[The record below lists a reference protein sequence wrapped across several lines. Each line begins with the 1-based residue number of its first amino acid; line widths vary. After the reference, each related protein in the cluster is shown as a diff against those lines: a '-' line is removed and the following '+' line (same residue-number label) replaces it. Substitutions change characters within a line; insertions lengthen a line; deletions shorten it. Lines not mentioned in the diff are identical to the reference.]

1 MGACLPQA
9 RVKLGGLIEDY
20 VQPRRQ
26 LDAIP
31 WRSRLEMLGPSS
43 SQCRHGRACSRD
55 ALVHGVVDCRGGAAE
70 AWDTLWEMVAEP
82 SGHLRSMR
90 SSRVTDTVPGE
101 VGGLLERDE
110 ILSVLHEL
118 LTAVRSS
125 SQGRL
130 VFVSG
135 EAGVGKTALLR
146 RFCETQDERVRI
158 LWGECEPLRAPRPL
172 GPLIDVGELTAGELG
187 QLLASDARPHE
198 IAAALL
204 RELQRRPPTVLV
216 IEDVHWADEA
226 TLDVLALLG
235 RRLSRV
241 PALVLASFREDEL
254 DHASQLGLVL
264 GELAG
269 RPRRLKLVPLSE
281 QGVRELAEPHAVDAK
296 ALYLK
301 TGGNPFFLTE
311 TLAAGGEGIPDTV
324 RDAVLAR
331 AARCSADGRRLLDAV
346 AIVPGRV
353 ELWLLE
359 AIAAGT
365 ITGLEECAASGMV
378 RRAEGGVAFRH
389 ELAREAVEGSVTP
402 DRWLALHRAAL
413 AALATP
419 PSGEPDPARLAH
431 HADAIGDG
439 EQVLRW
445 APQAGA
451 QAASAG
457 AHREAVAQYTRALG
471 FADPLPGHERAE
483 LLERCAHECFLTNR
497 FGEAIDALERAI
509 SARRE
514 VGDQLRLGEA
524 MCSLA
529 WVLHKSGRTPEADVV
544 AGEAVALLEPL
555 GDGRELARAYAAR
568 AQVCLVLSDL
578 DGTVAWGERAIVLA
592 ERFADTETVVH
603 ALNTV
608 GTRMLGHGLPEGGE
622 RLQRSLIL
630 ARQAGLE
637 AEVGRAFNNLV
648 SGALTCRAYG
658 LAERY
663 IDDGIEYC
671 GERGLDLWRQ
681 YLLANSL
688 KLDLDRG
695 RWGQA
700 ADTASQ
706 LLSDPTC
713 APAARVEALV
723 TLARVRARNGD
734 SGVREPLEDA
744 LELARPT
751 GELQALEGVAV
762 ARAEAAWLDGRPG
775 DVAQATDD
783 TFALALKRDV
793 RWVAGELACW
803 RWRAGIEDQIPS
815 GSIADAYALSI
826 AGDWA
831 TAAQR
836 WRELGCPYEEAL
848 ALGEA
853 DNEPALRQAL
863 EQLQALGSRPA
874 AAIVARKLRERGARG
889 LPRGPRPRT
898 RQNPAGLTARE
909 LDVLL
914 LLAEGLRN
922 AQIAERLVVS
932 EKTVD
937 HHVSSVLR
945 KLAVRTRGEAGAEA
959 ARLGLLGPR

>member
-1 MGACLPQA
+1 
-9 RVKLGGLIEDY
+9 
-20 VQPRRQ
+20 
-26 LDAIP
+26 
-31 WRSRLEMLGPSS
+31 
-43 SQCRHGRACSRD
+43 
-55 ALVHGVVDCRGGAAE
+55 
-70 AWDTLWEMVAEP
+70 
-82 SGHLRSMR
+82 MR
-90 SSRVTDTVPGE
+90 SSRVTVAVPGE
-101 VGGLLERDE
+101 AGGLLERDE
-110 ILSVLHEL
+110 SLSVLDGL
-118 LTAVRSS
+118 MTAVRSS

-146 RFCETQDERVRI
+146 RFCGMQDERVRI
-158 LWGECEPLRAPRPL
+158 LWGECEPLRTPRPL
-172 GPLIDVGELTAGELG
+172 GPLIDVGELTAGELR
-187 QLLASDARPHE
+187 QLVASDARPHE

-204 RELQRRPPTVLV
+204 RELQRPLTMLV

-226 TLDVLALLG
+226 TLDVLTLLG
-235 RRLSRV
+235 RRVSRV
-241 PALVLASFREDEL
+241 PALALASFREDEL
-254 DHASQLGLVL
+254 DYASRLGLVL

-269 RPRRLKLVPLSE
+269 RPGRLKLAPLSE
-281 QGVRELAEPHAVDAK
+281 RAVRELAEPQGVDAK
-296 ALYLK
+296 ELYRK

-311 TLAAGGEGIPDTV
+311 TLAAGGQGIPDTV

-331 AARCSADGRRLLDAV
+331 GARCSADGRRLLEAV

-359 AIAAGT
+359 AIVGGT
-365 ITGLEECAASGMV
+365 IGLEECAASGMV
-378 RRAEGGVAFRH
+378 RPADGGVAFRH

-413 AALATP
+413 AALAAP

-431 HADAIGDG
+431 HAEAIGDG

-451 QAASAG
+451 RAASAG

-471 FADPLPGHERAE
+471 FADPLPAHERAE

-509 SARRE
+509 SSRRE
-514 VGDQLRLGEA
+514 VGDQLRVGEA

-555 GDGRELARAYAAR
+555 GDGRQLARAYAAR

-578 DGTVAWGERAIVLA
+578 DGTVEWGERAIELA
-592 ERFADTETVVH
+592 ERFADTETVVR
-603 ALNTV
+603 ALNSI
-608 GTRMLGHGLPEGGE
+608 GTGMLDHGLVEGGE
-622 RLQRSLIL
+622 RLQRSLTL
-630 ARQAGLE
+630 AEQAGLE

-648 SGALTCRAYG
+648 SGALTSRVYG

-663 IDDGIEYC
+663 IHDGIEYC

-695 RWGQA
+695 RWAQA
-700 ADTASQ
+700 ADTASH
-706 LLSDPTC
+706 LLSEPTC
-713 APAARVEALV
+713 SPAARLEALV
-723 TLARVRARNGD
+723 TLARVRARHGD
-734 SGVREPLEDA
+734 PGVCEPLEDA

-762 ARAEAAWLDGRPG
+762 ARAEAAWLDGRPA

-783 TFALALKRDV
+783 TFALALERDV

-803 RWRAGIEDQIPS
+803 RWRAGIEDHIPA

-826 AGDWA
+826 VGEWA
-831 TAAQR
+831 TAARR
-836 WRELGCPYEEAL
+836 WRELGCPYEAAL
-848 ALGEA
+848 ALA
-853 DNEPALRQAL
+853 DADDEPALRQAL
-863 EQLQALGSRPA
+863 EQLQALGARPA

-898 RQNPAGLTARE
+898 LENPAGLTARE
-909 LDVLL
+909 LDVLP

-922 AQIAERLVVS
+922 AQIAARLVVS

-937 HHVSSVLR
+937 HHVSAILR
-945 KLAVRTRGEAGAEA
+945 KLAVRTRGEASAEA
-959 ARLGLLGPR
+959 SRLGLLGPR